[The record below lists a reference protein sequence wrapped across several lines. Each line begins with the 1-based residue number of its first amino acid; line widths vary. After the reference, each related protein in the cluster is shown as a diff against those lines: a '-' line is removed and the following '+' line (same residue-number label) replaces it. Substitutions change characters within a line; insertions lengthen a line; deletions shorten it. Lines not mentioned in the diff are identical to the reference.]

1 MDNLGNILIVD
12 DNPNNLQV
20 LMSLLTN
27 EGYKVRPALS
37 GEIAL
42 RSVEASLPELI
53 LLDVRMPGGLNGYE
67 TCKQLRSSELTR
79 DIPII
84 FISAMDGTED
94 KLEGFRSGAVDFVS
108 KPFQAEEVLARV
120 KTHVHLYRIQQHLE
134 GMVGARTRELN
145 ALNSELEDRVT
156 ERTAELTRTMDRLT
170 RTQAELIQSAK
181 LASLGFMVAGVAHE
195 LNTPVGNALMAT
207 STLLDNQK
215 NFETNIEKGITRT
228 ALNSYLS
235 SVRELTELSERNL
248 QRTVKLINNFKE
260 VAVDQTS
267 EQRRNFRLD
276 ELVREIVL
284 NLHHLHTNS
293 YCNLT
298 CDIAADIHLHS
309 YPGALE
315 QVLANFIHNAYK
327 HAFEGRDFGNMKLK
341 AEVIGNNLVRI
352 IFSDDGV
359 GIAPE
364 HMPRIFDPF
373 FTTKLGQGGSGLG
386 LSIVQNI
393 VTGMLDGRIE
403 VHSKIGVGTEFLIE
417 LPLS

>member
-1 MDNLGNILIVD
+1 MDELGNILIVD

-20 LMSLLTN
+20 LMSLLTK

-42 RSVEASLPELI
+42 RAVEASLPELI
-53 LLDVRMPGGLNGYE
+53 LLDVRMPGGLNGYD
-67 TCKQLRSSELTR
+67 TCKQLRANELSR

-94 KLEGFRSGAVDFVS
+94 KLQGFRSGAVDYVS
-108 KPFQAEEVLARV
+108 KPFHAEEVLARV

-134 GMVGARTRELN
+134 SMVEERTRELN
-145 ALNSELEDRVT
+145 RSNAELEERVT
-156 ERTAELTRTMDRLT
+156 ERTAELSRAMDKLT

-207 STLLDNQK
+207 STLADHQR
-215 NFETNIEKGITRT
+215 NFEASIEKGVTRST
-228 ALNSYLS
+228 LNLYFN
-235 SVRELTELSERNL
+235 SVRELTELAERNM
-248 QRTVKLINNFKE
+248 QRTAQLINNFKE

-267 EQRRNFRLD
+267 EQRRDFNLD
-276 ELVREIVL
+276 QQVREIIL
-284 NLHHLHTNS
+284 HLHHLRTNTH
-293 YCNLT
+293 CNLT
-298 CDIAADIHLHS
+298 CDIPEGIHFYS
-309 YPGALE
+309 YPRAIE
-315 QVLANFIHNAYK
+315 QILANFIHNAYK
-327 HAFEGRDFGNMKLK
+327 HAFVGRDFGNMQLK
-341 AEVIGNNLVRI
+341 AELVGENLVRMV
-352 IFSDDGV
+352 FSDDGV
-359 GIAPE
+359 GIAE
-364 HMPRIFDPF
+364 ENIARIFDPF

-393 VTGMLDGRIE
+393 VTGMLKRRIT
-403 VHSKIGVGTEFLIE
+403 VRSTIGFGTEFVLE

>member
-1 MDNLGNILIVD
+1 MDELGNILIVD

-20 LMSLLTN
+20 LMALLTK

-42 RSVEASLPELI
+42 RAVEASLPELI

-67 TCKQLRSSELTR
+67 TCKRLRANELTR

-94 KLEGFRSGAVDFVS
+94 KLEGFRAGAVDYVA

-134 GMVGARTRELN
+134 CMVEARTRELN
-145 ALNSELEDRVT
+145 QLNSELELRVA
-156 ERTAELTRTMDRLT
+156 ERTAELTFTMDKLT

-207 STLLDNQK
+207 STLADHQRK
-215 NFETNIEKGITRT
+215 FEANIEKGITRSSLT
-228 ALNSYLS
+228 AYLD
-235 SVRELTELSERNL
+235 SVREVTELAERNL
-248 QRTVKLINNFKE
+248 QRTVTLINNFKQ

-267 EQRRNFRLD
+267 EQRRNFDLA
-276 ELVREIVL
+276 ELVREIIL
-284 NLHHLHTNS
+284 NLHHLHTKS
-293 YCNLT
+293 YCNLQ
-298 CDIAADIHLHS
+298 CDIPEGIHFYS
-309 YPGALE
+309 YPGAFE
-315 QVLANFIHNAYK
+315 QILANFIHNAYK
-327 HAFEGRDFGNMKLK
+327 HAFSGRDFGNMSLK
-341 AEVIGNNLVRI
+341 AELIDENLVKI
-352 IFSDDGV
+352 VFSDDGV
-359 GIAPE
+359 GIPE
-364 HMPRIFDPF
+364 EDIARIFDPF

-393 VTGMLDGRIE
+393 VTGILHGRIS
-403 VHSKIGVGTEFLIE
+403 VQSKIGLGTEFCLE
-417 LPLS
+417 LPVS